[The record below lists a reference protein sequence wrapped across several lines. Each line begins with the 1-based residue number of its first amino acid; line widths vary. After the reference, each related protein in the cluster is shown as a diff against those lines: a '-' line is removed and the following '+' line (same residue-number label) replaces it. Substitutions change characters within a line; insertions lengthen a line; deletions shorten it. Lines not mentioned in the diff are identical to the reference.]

1 MFKLPIIMI
10 MSSSVIFLI
19 QHANASQ
26 VVPPKPHT
34 VKKTKTVTKRIVV
47 EPLQQKAAKPIVM
60 EPSVKGH
67 AYIFGSGHSKAKMA
81 LEAKCRTLN
90 LADGKE
96 VFPNL
101 VYVPNTASKKP

>member
-1 MFKLPIIMI
+1 MI

-26 VVPPKPHT
+26 VEPPKPHTVNKPRT